1 MSELNKPFDKLI
13 VSLEERVR
21 ELNCIY
27 EIEEILSNPEWNTA
41 EALIEVIK
49 VIPIGWQYP
58 DICRIRIFYKE
69 KEYQSEGFRESP
81 WSLQEEIII
90 NGRKEG
96 FIQIYYT
103 EEKPRIDKG
112 PFLNDEINLLR
123 TICSR
128 LSLYLTYQK
137 LKIVFNKWQNTKQD
151 FTDRK
156 EGEWKVVLDLLKRT
170 DPDLYIR
177 ISRKMLNNLVWQ
189 GFSEAEHLLQEFGP
203 THQYQQSEVLGEVNN
218 PLQKR
223 KFEQSKGITTEIFK
237 LAQRYMS
244 KTEILSNI
252 QKWMQQDKTAFL
264 VRAAANNDSS
274 LTDIVEAIRRYYQIA
289 PEGLELM
296 PSARIGVRASLLRR
310 FFSEQLD
317 FITIAKNYVR
327 VHDFNELISK
337 IIFPTGSH
345 GKLGGKSAGIFL
357 AERVLKKNIH
367 DQEIL
372 NSIKVPK
379 TWYISSD
386 TMIHFMNFNNLE
398 EILEQKYKSLSEVRK
413 EYPHVVQ
420 LFKNSY
426 FPPDIIK
433 SLSVALDDFGDR
445 PLIVRSSSLLE
456 DRLGTAFSGK
466 YKSLFIT
473 NQGTKQERLDALM
486 DAIAE
491 VYASTFG
498 PDPMEYRTEHNLIDF
513 HEEMA
518 VMIQEVVG
526 QQVGPYFLPCFAG
539 VAFSTNEFRWSPRI
553 KREDGLIRIVPGLG
567 TRAVDRVSADYPI
580 LIAPGQP
587 GLRANVST
595 EDIIRY
601 SPQLIDVLNMQS
613 HEFETIELKELF
625 RKYGNDYP
633 KFENVVSVYEHHA
646 LKRPNAFNINFEKDD
661 IIVTFEGLINN
672 TRFVT
677 LFKRILHE
685 LSTALNTPVDVEFAS
700 DGTDLFILQCRPQ
713 SFSKYDSPTPIP
725 PNIPEEQTLFTA
737 NRYISNGTVP
747 DITHIV
753 YVNPEK
759 YSEIKS
765 LEKFKTVSDAISR
778 LNEKLPKRQF
788 ILMGPGRWGSRGDIK
803 LGVSVT
809 YSDINNTAVLIEI
822 ARKKG
827 NYVPDLSFGTHFFQ
841 DLVEASIRYLPLY
854 PDEKSVIFNEDFL
867 IKSPNCISTYVPD
880 NNDLTEIIHVIDVP
894 EVFQGKILKILMNA
908 DMEKAVAY
916 FKDPEKKP
924 SKT

>member
-1 MSELNKPFDKLI
+1 MTETNKPFNQLI

-27 EIEEILSNPEWNTA
+27 EIEEVFANTELSTT
-41 EALIEVIK
+41 EAIETIIK
-49 VIPIGWQYP
+49 IIPIGWQYP
-58 DICRIRIFYKE
+58 DICRIRIVNGE
-69 KEYQSEGFRESP
+69 KEYLSEAFRESS
-81 WSLQEEIII
+81 WMLQEDIII

-96 FIQIYYT
+96 FIQLFYT
-103 EEKPRIDKG
+103 EEKPHSEKG
-112 PFLNDEINLLR
+112 PFLNDEVDLLR
-123 TICSR
+123 TISIR
-128 LSLYLTYQK
+128 ISHYILYQK
-137 LKIVFNKWQNTKQD
+137 LKLVFNKWETTKQD
-151 FTDRK
+151 FSDKK
-156 EGEWKVVLDLLKRT
+156 EGEWKIVLELLKRT

-189 GFSEAEHLLQEFGP
+189 GITEAEQLLQEFGP
-203 THQYQQSEVLGEVNN
+203 THQYQQNEVSGEVNN
-218 PLQKR
+218 PLQKK
-223 KFEQSKGITTEIFK
+223 KFEQSNEITSEIFK

-244 KTEILSNI
+244 KSEILTSI

-317 FITIAKNYVR
+317 FISIAKNFVR
-327 VHDFNELISK
+327 VFDFHELIKK

-367 DQEIL
+367 DQDIL
-372 NSIKVPK
+372 KSIKVPK

-398 EILEQKYKSLSEVRK
+398 EILEQKYKSLAEVRK

-426 FPPDIIK
+426 FPADIIK
-433 SLSVALDDFGDR
+433 SLSVALDDFGDI

-473 NQGTKQERLDALM
+473 NQGSKQERLEALM

-518 VMIQEVVG
+518 IMIQQVVG
-526 QQVGPYFLPCFAG
+526 QNVGPYFLPSFAG
-539 VAFSTNEFRWSPRI
+539 VVFSSNEFRWSPRI

-567 TRAVDRVSADYPI
+567 TRAVDRTSSDYPI

-587 GLRANVST
+587 GLRANIRI
-595 EDIIRY
+595 EDIVRY
-601 SPQLIDVLNMQS
+601 SPQMIDLLNMET

-625 RKYGNDYP
+625 KNYGNEYP
-633 KFENVVSVYEHHA
+633 RFENIISVFEHNT
-646 LKRPNAFNINFEKDD
+646 LKRPNNFNIDFEKDD
-661 IIVTFEGLINN
+661 VVVTFEGLINN
-672 TRFVT
+672 TRFIS
-677 LFKRILHE
+677 LFNRIIKE
-685 LSTALNTPVDVEFAS
+685 LRDALNTPVDIEFAS

-713 SFSKYDSPTPIP
+713 SFSKYDSPTTIP
-725 PNIPEEQTLFTA
+725 PNIPEENILFSA
-737 NRYISNGTVP
+737 NRFVSNGIVP

-753 YVNPEK
+753 YVDPDK
-759 YSEIKS
+759 YGEIDDLDKLKS
-765 LEKFKTVSDAISR
+765 VGEAISK
-778 LNEKLPKRQF
+778 LNTKLPKRQF

-803 LGVSVT
+803 LGVNVT

-854 PDEKSVIFNEDFL
+854 PDEKSVVFNNDFL
-867 IKSPNCISTYVPD
+867 INSSNSFSRYVPE
-880 NNDLTEIIHVIDVP
+880 NKDLGDIIHVIDVH
-894 EVFQGKILKILMNA
+894 EVHPGNILRVLMNA
-908 DMEKAVAY
+908 DIDKAVA
-916 FKDPEKKP
+916 FFSKP
-924 SKT
+924 TD